1 MNSAINRAKDY
12 ARRSPKVRN
21 PVLLIHG
28 ISDTTVVFRRMT
40 TYLSSL
46 GWSVHSFNLTPNNGS
61 LGLDKLAMQ
70 VADYVAK
77 TFDPEQPLDV
87 IGFSMGGIVS
97 RYYIQRLGGIDRVQR
112 FISISAPNQ
121 GTLLG
126 HLSRHPGCIQMRPES
141 EFLKDLNQDVAM
153 LERLNFTVIWT
164 PFDLMIVPASSS
176 VMPVGKEVILPVRLH
191 SWMLADERTHKA
203 VATALSEPILASCQG
218 LGIRD

>member
-1 MNSAINRAKDY
+1 MNSAINSASDY
-12 ARRSPKVRN
+12 ATRTRRERN

-28 ISDTTVVFRRMT
+28 ISDTTLVFHRMT
-40 TYLSSL
+40 SYLSGL
-46 GWSVHSFNLTPNNGS
+46 GWSVHSFNLIPNNGS
-61 LGLDKLAMQ
+61 FGLDKLAMQ

-121 GTLLG
+121 GTLMG
-126 HLSRHPGCIQMRPES
+126 HLSRHLGCMQMRPGS
-141 EFLKDLNQDVAM
+141 EFLKDLNQDAAM
-153 LERLNFTVIWT
+153 LGQLNFTVIWT

-176 VMPVGKEVILPVRLH
+176 QMPVGKEVIVPVRLH
-191 SWMLADERTHKA
+191 SWMLADGRIHKA
-203 VATALSEPILASCQG
+203 VVEALSEPILASCK
-218 LGIRD
+218 R